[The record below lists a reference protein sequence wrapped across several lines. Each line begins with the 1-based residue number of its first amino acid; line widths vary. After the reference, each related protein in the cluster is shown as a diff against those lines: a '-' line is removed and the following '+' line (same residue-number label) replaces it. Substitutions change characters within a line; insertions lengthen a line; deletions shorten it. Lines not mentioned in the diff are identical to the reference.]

1 MLETNEERKIRIKQL
16 LISIVPIG
24 LILLITVYL
33 LFGINRSSS
42 LKY

>member
-24 LILLITVYL
+24 LILLITVYV
-33 LFGINRSSS
+33 LFGVNRVHR
-42 LKY
+42 

>member
-24 LILLITVYL
+24 LILLITVYV
-33 LFGINRSSS
+33 LFGVNRAHR
-42 LKY
+42 